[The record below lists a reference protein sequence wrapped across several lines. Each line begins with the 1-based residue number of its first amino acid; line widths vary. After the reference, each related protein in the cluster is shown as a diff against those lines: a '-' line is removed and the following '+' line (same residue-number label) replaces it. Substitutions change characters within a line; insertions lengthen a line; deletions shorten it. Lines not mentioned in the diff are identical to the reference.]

1 MSSLL
6 VHLLYAVQRFET
18 DLKYSSTITGAAQFK
33 VFKICGFDW
42 EFKENSCKLILYVIN
57 ETFHS

>member
-6 VHLLYAVQRFET
+6 VHLLYAVQQFQT
-18 DLKYSSTITGAAQFK
+18 DLKYSFTITGAAQFK
-33 VFKICGFDW
+33 AFQICGFDR
-42 EFKENSCKLILYVIN
+42 EFKENSYKLILNVIN